1 MTQELRPDRCHK
13 PQDLGRRNWAAVKWA
28 AVKWAAVK
36 WASGNGSARLAAASF
51 GNDKQRLHESPERP
65 GTGWPRRVR
74 KAPLHNDVA

>member
-13 PQDLGRRNWAAVKWA
+13 PQDLGRGRTGPPEL
-28 AVKWAAVK
+28 AAVK

-51 GNDKQRLHESPERP
+51 GNDIQRLHESPERP